1 MGEFDSMLSF
11 SILDYSV
18 RVDVCDL
25 TKGVHVEAVVRR
37 EESDLLGPR
46 QEDVEIIF
54 RVIGVGVVMSV

>member
-1 MGEFDSMLSF
+1 MGEFDSISPF

-25 TKGVHVEAVVRR
+25 TKGVHVEGVVRR

>member
-54 RVIGVGVVMSV
+54 RVVRVGVVMSV

>member
-1 MGEFDSMLSF
+1 MLSF

-25 TKGVHVEAVVRR
+25 TKGVHVEGVVRR

-54 RVIGVGVVMSV
+54 RVIGVVMSV